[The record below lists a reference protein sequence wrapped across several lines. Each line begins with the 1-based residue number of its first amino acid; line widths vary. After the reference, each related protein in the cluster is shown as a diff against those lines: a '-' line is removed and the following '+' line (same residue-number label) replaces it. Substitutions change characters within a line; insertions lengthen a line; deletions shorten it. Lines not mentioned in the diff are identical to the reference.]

1 MTTLFAP
8 PPVAALPPI
17 ARPRVSPL
25 ANPASVGTAAARTA
39 PVRTRRSLM
48 PGRRLVSALTWL
60 GLLVGAGLLVAEL
73 SASDPAAMLRTLHPA
88 WLAAALGC
96 TAVSL
101 LAASHNLRGFATVP
115 LPPGQTLLAQLA
127 IGFTR
132 TFMPS
137 AVTTPAV
144 ASRYLNRR
152 GASWPAALGS
162 VSAAQLTQLIVTMVI
177 VGGLSLTS
185 SGAGSLHVQPQL
197 IALVVAGVAALLG
210 IAVLIARRS
219 AAVRGALRGTATSWA
234 TLRSH
239 ARQNP
244 GRIAVGVLA
253 AAVLTATHI
262 LAFACCVYAVGGHG
276 TLLALSIVYLGSS
289 AAGSLIPTPG
299 GTGAV
304 ETALIAGLSATGLPL
319 PVAAA
324 AALLSRLE
332 SVWLPALP
340 GWWALRVMRRDG
352 LL

>member
-8 PPVAALPPI
+8 PPAAALPLI
-17 ARPRVSPL
+17 TRPRVTPQ
-25 ANPASVGTAAARTA
+25 AGPAA
-39 PVRTRRSLM
+39 VRVRRSLK
-48 PGRRLVSALTWL
+48 PTRRLVTVLMWV

-73 SASDPAAMLRTLHPA
+73 AASDPAAMVRTLHPA
-88 WLAAALGC
+88 WVAAALGA
-96 TAVSL
+96 TAVSMV
-101 LAASHNLRGFATVP
+101 AAAHNLRGFATVP
-115 LPPGQTLLAQLA
+115 LRTGQSLLAQLA

-162 VSAAQLTQLIVTMVI
+162 VSAAQLAQLIVTMVI
-177 VGGLSLTS
+177 VGALSFTS

-197 IALVVAGVAALLG
+197 IALVVAGVAVLLG
-210 IAVLIARRS
+210 VAALIARRS
-219 AAVRGALRGTATSWA
+219 AAVRRALAGTATSWA
-234 TLRSH
+234 ALRSH

-244 GRIAVGVLA
+244 GQIAGGVVA
-253 AAVLTATHI
+253 AAALTATHI

-304 ETALIAGLSATGLPL
+304 ETALIAGLTATGLPL

-340 GWWALRVMRRDG
+340 GWWALRTMRRDG

>member
-1 MTTLFAP
+1 MW
-8 PPVAALPPI
+8 V
-17 ARPRVSPL
+17 
-25 ANPASVGTAAARTA
+25 
-39 PVRTRRSLM
+39 
-48 PGRRLVSALTWL
+48 
-60 GLLVGAGLLVAEL
+60 GLLVGAGLLVTEL
-73 SASDPAAMLRTLHPA
+73 AASDPAAMVRTLHPA
-88 WLAAALGC
+88 WVAAALGA
-96 TAVSL
+96 TAVSMV
-101 LAASHNLRGFATVP
+101 AAAHNLRGFATVP
-115 LPPGQTLLAQLA
+115 LRTGQTLLAQLA

-162 VSAAQLTQLIVTMVI
+162 VSAAQLAQLIVTMVI
-177 VGGLSLTS
+177 VGALSLTS

-197 IALVVAGVAALLG
+197 IALVVAGIAALLG
-210 IAVLIARRS
+210 VAALIARRS
-219 AAVRGALRGTATSWA
+219 AAVRRALAGTATSWA

-244 GRIAVGVLA
+244 GRIAGGVVA
-253 AAVLTATHI
+253 AAALTATHI

-304 ETALIAGLSATGLPL
+304 ETALIAGLTATGLPL

-340 GWWALRVMRRDG
+340 GWWALRTMRRDG